1 MMSQGD
7 KETSGE
13 LAEAFLAVYAL
24 LQQETIPMWF
34 DLDFSMAQLK
44 TLLALRFRGPA
55 TVGLVAK
62 MLEISLPTASHLV
75 DKLVEAGMV
84 GRAEDPIDRRRALVR
99 LSPFGERMMNALRH
113 GRKERLRRWLSQL
126 EPEEAAALQRGLEA
140 LKRIAQQDE
149 GDKPS

>member
-1 MMSQGD
+1 MSQGD
-7 KETSGE
+7 KETPGE

-24 LQQETIPMWF
+24 LQHETIPMWF

-62 MLEISLPTASHLV
+62 MLEIGLPTASHLV

-84 GRAEDPIDRRRALVR
+84 GRAEDPVDRRRVLVR
-99 LSPFGERMMNALRH
+99 LSPFGEKIMNALRH
-113 GRKERLRRWLSQL
+113 GRKERLSRWLSQL
-126 EPEEAAALQRGLEA
+126 EPEDEEALQRGLAA
-140 LKRIAQQDE
+140 LRRIALQDE